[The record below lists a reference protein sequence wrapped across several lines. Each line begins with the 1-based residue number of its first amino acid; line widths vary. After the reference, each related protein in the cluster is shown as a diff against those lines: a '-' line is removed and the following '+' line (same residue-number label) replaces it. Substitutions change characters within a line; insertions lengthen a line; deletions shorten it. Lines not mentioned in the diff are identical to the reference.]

1 MVQTDLREIALLDR
15 RGTNSAKWDSLLAT
29 FGQVDLLPLW
39 VADMDFKAPKCVRDA
54 LHQAVEQGAF
64 GYYRVPDAYYE
75 SILGW
80 EKTQH
85 GTCLQRE
92 WIRTTSGVVSGLF
105 QLIQAITAP
114 GDGIL
119 VQIPVYYP
127 FYRVIRNTGRRAVY
141 HPLTER
147 NGIYTVDL
155 EQFEQTIVAQ
165 RPKLFLLCSPHNP
178 VGRVWREEELRGMLA
193 CCQRHQVQVV
203 SDEIHHDILMPGH
216 RHCSAARLWQ
226 GEGKPI
232 TFFSASKTFN
242 LAGMKN
248 SILVLP
254 EEAQRE
260 QFDAFQRKL
269 GISEGST
276 LDYIAVTAAF
286 FGGKEWLEMVLH
298 AIFQNACMLRETLSQ
313 FPEVVVSPLAGTY
326 LMWIDLAG
334 VVSREKL
341 HDFVQNACH
350 LAPDYGHWFFP
361 EGEKSDTHIRLNLA
375 APQQTIQRA
384 AEQLETVLK
393 RVLRA

>member
-1 MVQTDLREIALLDR
+1 MCKQIYGKSRSWTAGAPIAPSGIPFWRPLGR
-15 RGTNSAKWDSLLAT
+15 RTCCPSGWLTWISRRQSVC
-29 FGQVDLLPLW
+29 G
-39 VADMDFKAPKCVRDA
+39 MR

-80 EKTQH
+80 EKTRTRYMLRS
-85 GTCLQRE
+85 GE

-193 CCQRHQVQVV
+193 CCPA
-203 SDEIHHDILMPGH
+203 SSGPG
-216 RHCSAARLWQ
+216 
-226 GEGKPI
+226 
-232 TFFSASKTFN
+232 
-242 LAGMKN
+242 
-248 SILVLP
+248 
-254 EEAQRE
+254 
-260 QFDAFQRKL
+260 
-269 GISEGST
+269 
-276 LDYIAVTAAF
+276 
-286 FGGKEWLEMVLH
+286 
-298 AIFQNACMLRETLSQ
+298 
-313 FPEVVVSPLAGTY
+313 
-326 LMWIDLAG
+326 G
-334 VVSREKL
+334 VR
-341 HDFVQNACH
+341 
-350 LAPDYGHWFFP
+350 
-361 EGEKSDTHIRLNLA
+361 
-375 APQQTIQRA
+375 
-384 AEQLETVLK
+384 
-393 RVLRA
+393 

>member
-29 FGQVDLLPLW
+29 FGQEDLLPLW

-54 LHQAVEQGAF
+54 LHQAVEQRAF

-165 RPKLFLLCSPHNP
+165 SSFCSVLLTT
-178 VGRVWREEELRGMLA
+178 
-193 CCQRHQVQVV
+193 
-203 SDEIHHDILMPGH
+203 
-216 RHCSAARLWQ
+216 RLD
-226 GEGKPI
+226 G
-232 TFFSASKTFN
+232 
-242 LAGMKN
+242 
-248 SILVLP
+248 
-254 EEAQRE
+254 
-260 QFDAFQRKL
+260 
-269 GISEGST
+269 
-276 LDYIAVTAAF
+276 
-286 FGGKEWLEMVLH
+286 FGGRRSSE
-298 AIFQNACMLRETLSQ
+298 AC
-313 FPEVVVSPLAGTY
+313 
-326 LMWIDLAG
+326 W
-334 VVSREKL
+334 
-341 HDFVQNACH
+341 
-350 LAPDYGHWFFP
+350 
-361 EGEKSDTHIRLNLA
+361 
-375 APQQTIQRA
+375 RA
-384 AEQLETVLK
+384 ASVIRSRWCQMKSTMTFSC
-393 RVLRA
+393 RAIAIVPPPVCGRGKENPLPFSLPAKPLIWLV

>member
-29 FGQVDLLPLW
+29 FGQEDLLPLW

-105 QLIQAITAP
+105 SADSGHHSA

-147 NGIYTVDL
+147 NGDL
-155 EQFEQTIVAQ
+155 HGRLGTI
-165 RPKLFLLCSPHNP
+165 
-178 VGRVWREEELRGMLA
+178 
-193 CCQRHQVQVV
+193 
-203 SDEIHHDILMPGH
+203 
-216 RHCSAARLWQ
+216 
-226 GEGKPI
+226 
-232 TFFSASKTFN
+232 
-242 LAGMKN
+242 
-248 SILVLP
+248 
-254 EEAQRE
+254 
-260 QFDAFQRKL
+260 
-269 GISEGST
+269 
-276 LDYIAVTAAF
+276 
-286 FGGKEWLEMVLH
+286 
-298 AIFQNACMLRETLSQ
+298 
-313 FPEVVVSPLAGTY
+313 
-326 LMWIDLAG
+326 
-334 VVSREKL
+334 
-341 HDFVQNACH
+341 
-350 LAPDYGHWFFP
+350 
-361 EGEKSDTHIRLNLA
+361 
-375 APQQTIQRA
+375 
-384 AEQLETVLK
+384 
-393 RVLRA
+393 

>member
-1 MVQTDLREIALLDR
+1 
-15 RGTNSAKWDSLLAT
+15 
-29 FGQVDLLPLW
+29 
-39 VADMDFKAPKCVRDA
+39 MDN
-54 LHQAVEQGAF
+54 
-64 GYYRVPDAYYE
+64 YRVPDAYYE

-203 SDEIHHDILMPGH
+203 SDEIHHDILMP
-216 RHCSAARLWQ
+216 A
-226 GEGKPI
+226 
-232 TFFSASKTFN
+232 
-242 LAGMKN
+242 
-248 SILVLP
+248 
-254 EEAQRE
+254 
-260 QFDAFQRKL
+260 
-269 GISEGST
+269 
-276 LDYIAVTAAF
+276 IAIVPPPVC
-286 FGGKEWLEMVLH
+286 GRGKENPLP
-298 AIFQNACMLRETLSQ
+298 F
-313 FPEVVVSPLAGTY
+313 SPPAKPLI
-326 LMWIDLAG
+326 WP
-334 VVSREKL
+334 V
-341 HDFVQNACH
+341 
-350 LAPDYGHWFFP
+350 
-361 EGEKSDTHIRLNLA
+361 
-375 APQQTIQRA
+375 
-384 AEQLETVLK
+384 
-393 RVLRA
+393 